1 MDVWVTFEVGHTRL
15 RGESV
20 DSVQEHQCLMAQVRD
35 GEQEEEPPEK
45 DEENQVSAE
54 GLGSWQT
61 EDWRLLS
68 DGQMA

>member
-1 MDVWVTFEVGHTRL
+1 MDC
-15 RGESV
+15 
-20 DSVQEHQCLMAQVRD
+20 VQEHQCLMAQVRD

-68 DGQMA
+68 DGQMRPEKCWGWRWH